1 MSKQL
6 KFDFWKRKK
15 RIMSEDAKIVLENNK
30 KVWRAEAIKM
40 LIGFAKEFSP
50 KTIIEFEK
58 ASGFN
63 LNELIGGKND

>member
-6 KFDFWKRKK
+6 KFDFWKRRKK
-15 RIMSEDAKIVLENNK
+15 TLSDIQCKILENNK
-30 KVWRAEAIKM
+30 KVWRAEALKM

-58 ASGFN
+58 ASGFK
-63 LNELIGGKND
+63 LNDLLGGKNE

>member
-6 KFDFWKRKK
+6 KFNFCKRKK

-40 LIGFAKEFSP
+40 LIEFAKEFSP

-58 ASGFN
+58 ASGFK
-63 LNELIGGKND
+63 LNELLGGENE